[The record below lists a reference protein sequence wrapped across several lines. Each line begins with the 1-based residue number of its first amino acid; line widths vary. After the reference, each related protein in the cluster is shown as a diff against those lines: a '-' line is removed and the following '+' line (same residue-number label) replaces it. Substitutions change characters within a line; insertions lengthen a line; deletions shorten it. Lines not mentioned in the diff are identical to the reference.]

1 MKKGKW
7 KSRKGM
13 ALLALT
19 LAFVLGL
26 SGTGL
31 LDTHAAGPVETNRTN
46 CSLTVDVS
54 SLYAFVEEKYT
65 DVRDNWPEDIDQGDL
80 NALTASQVT
89 VHLYKVADI
98 DVSGKYTAFG
108 FFDALDPA
116 LDFSDEAINSETSA
130 STWNEMALQAAEAV
144 RNAKDKEVWDELE
157 PGKDKVEYSAKTEN
171 GKAEFDD
178 LGVGLYLVVADKV
191 ETANYEYTF
200 APYLVSLPDNPYS
213 REENVESGDDWQYD
227 VTMGLKVEQ
236 TPRYGTLEIV
246 KARTSINGMPVT
258 ASTCVFEINIETPKE
273 ETEQRIA
280 AVDFTGTAGAGS
292 TQVGKIPAG
301 SKVTV
306 EEIYAGAGYKQ
317 ESGPDP
323 AEVTIIADGEPNAVV
338 KVNFTNAT
346 DNTTTGGYGIIN
358 TFEVKNTAEE
368 GQEEDWKYVYTG
380 DNVPG
385 DKGGSGSAAGAG
397 GSGEEVR

>member
-1 MKKGKW
+1 MRKGKW

-31 LDTHAAGPVETNRTN
+31 LDTHAAGPVETDWT
-46 CSLTVDVS
+46 CSLKVDVS
-54 SLYAFVEEKYT
+54 SLYALVEEEYT
-65 DVRDNWPEDIDQGDL
+65 DVRGNWPEDIDQDDL

-98 DVSGKYTAFG
+98 DASGRYTAFG
-108 FFDALDPA
+108 FFGSLDPA
-116 LDFSDEAINSETSA
+116 LNFSDEVINSETSA

-144 RNAKDKEVWDELE
+144 RNAKDKEVWDKLV
-157 PGKDKVEYSAKTEN
+157 PGKDKVEYSEITKDR
-171 GKAEFDD
+171 KAEFDG

-213 REENVESGDDWQYD
+213 RGESVENDDWLYG

-280 AVDFTGTAGAGS
+280 AVDFTGS
-292 TQVGKIPAG
+292 RL
-301 SKVTV
+301 
-306 EEIYAGAGYKQ
+306 
-317 ESGPDP
+317 D
-323 AEVTIIADGEPNAVV
+323 
-338 KVNFTNAT
+338 
-346 DNTTTGGYGIIN
+346 TG
-358 TFEVKNTAEE
+358 
-368 GQEEDWKYVYTG
+368 
-380 DNVPG
+380 
-385 DKGGSGSAAGAG
+385 
-397 GSGEEVR
+397 R

>member
-65 DVRDNWPEDIDQGDL
+65 ADKDNWPEDIDQGDL

-98 DVSGKYTAFG
+98 DASGRYTAFG
-108 FFDALDPA
+108 FFGSLDPA
-116 LDFSDEAINSETSA
+116 LNFSDEVINSETSA

-144 RNAKDKEVWDELE
+144 RNAKDKEDWNNLPADA
-157 PGKDKVEYSAKTEN
+157 KVEYSAETEN
-171 GKAEFDD
+171 RKAVFDG

-191 ETANYEYTF
+191 ETDNYEYTF

-213 REENVESGDDWQYD
+213 REESEENDDWQYD

-317 ESGPDP
+317 ESGPEP
-323 AEVTIIADGEPNAVV
+323 AEVIIIADGEEDELV

>member
-54 SLYAFVEEKYT
+54 SLYAFVEEEYT
-65 DVRDNWPEDIDQGDL
+65 DVRDNWPGDIDKGDL
-80 NALTASQVT
+80 DALTASQVT

-116 LDFSDEAINSETSA
+116 LDFSDKVINSETSA

-144 RNAKDKEVWDELE
+144 RNAKDKEDWNNLPADA
-157 PGKDKVEYSAKTEN
+157 KVEYSAETEN
-171 GKAEFDD
+171 RKAVFDG

-191 ETANYEYTF
+191 ETDNYEYTF
-200 APYLVSLPDNPYS
+200 APYLVSLPDNRYS
-213 REENVESGDDWQYD
+213 REEGVENDDWQYD

-258 ASTCVFEINIETPKE
+258 ASTCVFEINIETPKG

-306 EEIYAGAGYKQ
+306 KEIYAGAGYKQ
-317 ESGPDP
+317 ESGPVP
-323 AEVTIIADGEPNAVV
+323 AEVIIIADGEKGELV

-358 TFEVKNTAEE
+358 TFEVENTAEE
-368 GQEEDWKYVYTG
+368 GQEEDFEYVYTG

>member
-1 MKKGKW
+1 MRKGKW

-31 LDTHAAGPVETNRTN
+31 LDTHAAGPVETDWT
-46 CSLTVDVS
+46 CSLKVDVS
-54 SLYAFVEEKYT
+54 SLYALVEEEYT
-65 DVRDNWPEDIDQGDL
+65 DVRGNWPEDIDQDDL

-98 DVSGKYTAFG
+98 DASGRYTAFG
-108 FFDALDPA
+108 FFGSLDPA
-116 LDFSDEAINSETSA
+116 LNFSDEVINSETSA

-144 RNAKDKEVWDELE
+144 RNAKDKEVWDKLV
-157 PGKDKVEYSAKTEN
+157 PGKDKVEYSEITKDR
-171 GKAEFDD
+171 KAEFDG

-213 REENVESGDDWQYD
+213 RGESVENDDWLYG

-280 AVDFTGTAGAGS
+280 AVDFTGTAEAGS

-306 EEIYAGAGYKQ
+306 KEIYAGAGYKQ
-317 ESGPDP
+317 ESGPEP
-323 AEVTIIADGEPNAVV
+323 AEVIIIADGEPNAVV

-368 GQEEDWKYVYTG
+368 GQEEDFEYVYTG

-385 DKGGSGSAAGAG
+385 DKGGSGSAAGIG

>member
-54 SLYAFVEEKYT
+54 SLYAFVGEKYT
-65 DVRDNWPEDIDQGDL
+65 ADKDNWPEDIDQGDL

-98 DVSGKYTAFG
+98 DASGRYTAFG
-108 FFDALDPA
+108 FFDSLDPA
-116 LDFSDEAINSETSA
+116 LNFSDEVINSETSA

-144 RNAKDKEVWDELE
+144 RNAKDKEDWDNL
-157 PGKDKVEYSAKTEN
+157 PADAKVEYSAETEN
-171 GKAEFDD
+171 RKAVFDG

-213 REENVESGDDWQYD
+213 REEGVENDDWLYD

-236 TPRYGTLEIV
+236 TPRYGRLEIV

-258 ASTCVFEINIETPKE
+258 ASTCVFEINIETPKG

>member
-13 ALLALT
+13 ALLALA

-31 LDTHAAGPVETNRTN
+31 LDTHAAGPVETNRT
-46 CSLTVDVS
+46 CSLTVDVG
-54 SLYAFVEEKYT
+54 SLYALVEEEYT
-65 DVRDNWPEDIDQGDL
+65 DVRDNWPEDIDQDDL
-80 NALTASQVT
+80 EPLIDSQVT

-98 DVSGKYTAFG
+98 DASGRYTAFG
-108 FFDALDPA
+108 FFDSLDPA
-116 LDFSDEAINSETSA
+116 LNFSDEVINSETSA

-144 RNAKDKEVWDELE
+144 RNAKDKEDWDNL
-157 PGKDKVEYSAKTEN
+157 PADAKVEYSAETEN
-171 GKAEFDD
+171 RKAVFDG

-200 APYLVSLPDNPYS
+200 APYLVSLPDNRYS
-213 REENVESGDDWQYD
+213 REESVENDDWQYD

-258 ASTCVFEINIETPKE
+258 ASTCVFEINIETPKG

-323 AEVTIIADGEPNAVV
+323 AEVIIIADGEEDELV

>member
-1 MKKGKW
+1 MRKGKW

-54 SLYAFVEEKYT
+54 SLYALVEEEYT
-65 DVRDNWPEDIDQGDL
+65 DVRDNWPEDIDQDDL

-98 DVSGKYTAFG
+98 DASGRYTAFG
-108 FFDALDPA
+108 FFKSLAPE
-116 LDFSDEAINSETSA
+116 LDFSDEVINSETSA

-144 RNAKDKEVWDELE
+144 RNAKDKEDWDIL
-157 PGKDKVEYSAKTEN
+157 PADAKVEYSAKTEN

-200 APYLVSLPDNPYS
+200 APYLVSLPDNRYS
-213 REENVESGDDWQYD
+213 REESVENDDWQYD

-258 ASTCVFEINIETPKE
+258 ASTCVLEINIETPKG

-280 AVDFTGTAGAGS
+280 AADFTGTAGAGS

-306 EEIYAGAGYKQ
+306 KEIYAGAGYKQ
-317 ESGPDP
+317 ESGPVP
-323 AEVTIIADGEPNAVV
+323 AEVIIIAVGEKSELV

-358 TFEVKNTAEE
+358 TFEVENTAEE